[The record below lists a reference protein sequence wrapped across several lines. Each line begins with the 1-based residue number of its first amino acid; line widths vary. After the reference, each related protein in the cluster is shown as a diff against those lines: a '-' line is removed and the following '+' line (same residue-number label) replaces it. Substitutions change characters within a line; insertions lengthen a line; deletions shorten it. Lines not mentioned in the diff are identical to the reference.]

1 MATKK
6 GTDSETP
13 SGTQSGTDSGTDT
26 GTDSGIDS
34 SIDAFDRAREGLEA
48 YGASVNERELVDAL
62 ARHGKEE
69 GKMLATYARF
79 ASSAP
84 SATARYLVSLI
95 LDDERRHHRLLGEIA
110 NAIGWSWD
118 GERAGVAPDLEF
130 GRRESKEALIEE
142 TRALLREEERDKKE
156 LRRLRRKLEPYSET
170 TVWALLVDLM
180 IHDTEKHARILRFI
194 LDHET

>member
-1 MATKK
+1 MTSTTTGSSSAEEARAT
-6 GTDSETP
+6 S
-13 SGTQSGTDSGTDT
+13 
-26 GTDSGIDS
+26 
-34 SIDAFDRAREGLEA
+34 DAFERALEGLDA
-48 YGASVNERELVDAL
+48 YGASVGERELVDAL
-62 ARHGKEE
+62 SRHGKEE
-69 GKMLATYARF
+69 GQILATYARF

-110 NAIGWSWD
+110 NAIGWSFD
-118 GERAGVAPDLEF
+118 REQSGGLPHLEI
-130 GRRESKEALIEE
+130 GRHESSDALIAE

-156 LRRLRRKLEPYSET
+156 LRKLRRKLEPYADT

-194 LDHET
+194 LDHEG

>member
-1 MATKK
+1 MT
-6 GTDSETP
+6 S
-13 SGTQSGTDSGTDT
+13 STDT
-26 GTDSGIDS
+26 STGTAADV
-34 SIDAFDRAREGLEA
+34 FERALEGLDA
-48 YGASVNERELVDAL
+48 YGASVGERELVDAL

-69 GKMLATYARF
+69 GQLLATYARF

-84 SATARYLVSLI
+84 SPTARYLVSLI

-110 NAIGWSWD
+110 NAIGWSWETGRPGALPNVD
-118 GERAGVAPDLEF
+118 VA
-130 GRRESKEALIEE
+130 RRESNDALVAE

-156 LRRLRRKLEPYSET
+156 LRKLRRKLEPYADT

-194 LDHET
+194 LDHEG